1 MKVDTDSRKIEELLV
16 RGVEDVIVR
25 EHLEQALKS
34 GRQLRVKFGIDP
46 TAPDIHLGHTVP
58 LRKLRAF
65 QELGHQI
72 ILLIGDF
79 TAKIGDPSGR
89 SETRKP
95 LTEEDVKKNMEG
107 YLEQAGKI
115 IDIKKAETVYNSSW
129 FAKEG
134 LRELIEL
141 SSAGSIQQV
150 MRRADFRKR
159 LDEDNDITL
168 LEALY
173 PLFQGYD
180 SVKVSADVEIGGTD
194 QLFNILMGRRVQRHY
209 GVPEQDVL
217 TIQLLEGTDGVKKM
231 SKSIGNYIGIM
242 EEPHVMFNK
251 IMLIKDELI
260 LKYFWLCTDVSQDE
274 LDGYEKRLNEGANP
288 RDIKMELGKKIVALY
303 HSKEAAENAAA
314 EFEKVFSKKELP
326 GDIAGHKISAN
337 PISLAD
343 LLVESDIAKSKGE
356 AKRLV
361 EQGGVEIV
369 GAVEKDWGK
378 LIEFKGGE
386 VVQAGKRKFIKIK
399 L

>member
-1 MKVDTDSRKIEELLV
+1 MINSQKIKEILE
-16 RGVEDVIVR
+16 RGVEDVIVK
-25 EHLEQALKS
+25 EHLEKALKS

-46 TAPDIHLGHTVP
+46 TAPDIHLGHAVP

-65 QELGHQI
+65 QELGHRI

-89 SETRKP
+89 GEARKP
-95 LTEEDVKKNMEG
+95 LGEEDVKKNMGG

-115 IDIKKAETVYNSSW
+115 IDLKEAEIVYNSSW

-150 MRRADFRKR
+150 LRRADFSKR
-159 LDEDNDITL
+159 LNEGNDITL
-168 LEALY
+168 LEMLY

-180 SVKVSADVEIGGTD
+180 SLKVKADMEIGGTD
-194 QLFNILMGRRVQRHY
+194 QLFNLLMGRRVQRHY
-209 GVPEQDVL
+209 KMPEQDIL
-217 TIQLLEGTDGVKKM
+217 TTQLLEGTDGVKKM
-231 SKSIGNYIGIM
+231 SKSVGNYVGVND
-242 EEPHVMFNK
+242 EPVDMFSKVMT
-251 IMLIKDELI
+251 IKDGLI

-274 LDGYEKRLNEGANP
+274 LDNYEKQLNEGANP
-288 RDIKMELGKKIVALY
+288 RDIKMKLGKKIVALY
-303 HSKEAAENAAA
+303 HSKEEAERAAA

-326 GDIAGHKISAN
+326 ENIAEHKISAS

-343 LLVESDIAKSKGE
+343 FLVESDIAKSKGE

-361 EQGGVEIV
+361 EQGGVEIAGV
-369 GAVEKDWGK
+369 VEKDWGK

-386 VVQAGKRKFIKIK
+386 VVQAGKRKFIKII

>member
-1 MKVDTDSRKIEELLV
+1 MTVNTDSRKIEELLV
-16 RGVEDVIVR
+16 RGVEDVIVK

-34 GRQLRVKFGIDP
+34 GKQLRVKFGIDP
-46 TAPDIHLGHTVP
+46 TAPDIHLGHTVV

-65 QELGHQI
+65 QDLGHHV

-89 SETRKP
+89 SEARKP
-95 LTEEDVKKNMEG
+95 LSEKDVENNMKG

-115 IDIKKAETVYNSSW
+115 IDIKKAEVVYNSSW

-134 LRELIEL
+134 LRELIDL

-150 MRRADFRKR
+150 LRRADFRKR

-180 SVKVSADVEIGGTD
+180 SVKVKADVEIGGAD
-194 QLFNILMGRRVQRHY
+194 QLFNLLMGRRVQRHY
-209 GVPEQDVL
+209 KMPEQDIL
-217 TIQLLEGTDGVKKM
+217 TAQLLEGTDGVKKM
-231 SKSIGNYIGIM
+231 SKSVGNYVGVND
-242 EEPHVMFNK
+242 EPVDMFSKVMT
-251 IMLIKDELI
+251 IKDGLI

-274 LDGYEKRLNEGANP
+274 LDNYEKQLNEGANP
-288 RDIKMELGKKIVALY
+288 RDIKMKLGKKIVAMY
-303 HSKEAAENAAA
+303 HSKEEAERAAA

-326 GDIAGHKISAN
+326 ENIAEHKISAN

-361 EQGGVEIV
+361 EQGGVEID
-369 GAVEKDWGK
+369 GTVEKDWGK
-378 LIEFKGGE
+378 QIEFKGGE
-386 VVQAGKRKFIKIK
+386 VVQAGKRKFIKII